1 MTHNPNNLKAQDVPA
16 NKMWPLLREGGYGRA
31 IFAIDI
37 EGLTALITYNTEDE
51 DADDIWEPL
60 RQITISPEQ
69 GEDWL
74 AQVAKRDAATAK
86 HAAHEAAM
94 AAEQAAIAARI
105 VEIDALLVEAGIPTE
120 EAGEAYGEFE
130 WVKVASR
137 LARMN
142 GNPADLVR
150 MEAENRHRRG
160 LR

>member
-1 MTHNPNNLKAQDVPA
+1 MHNPNNLKAGDVPA
-16 NKMWPLLREGGYGRA
+16 NATWPLLQEGGYGRA
-31 IFAIDI
+31 IFAIDLVAMI
-37 EGLTALITYNTEDE
+37 ALVTYNTEDE

-74 AQVAKRDAATAK
+74 AQVAKRDEATAK
-86 HAAHEAAM
+86 LAAHEAAM

-105 VEIDALLVEAGIPTE
+105 VEIDALLVQAGIPTE

-137 LARMN
+137 LARMD
-142 GNPADLVR
+142 GNPADLVQ
-150 MEAENRHRRG
+150 MEADSRRRRG
-160 LR
+160 IR